1 MLTANFKT
9 VASQTSKRVSQSGLC
24 ALEED
29 ANLAASQRV
38 LRYSDA
44 QQISNDFK
52 KFKRRVK
59 NSPSTLYVVI
69 ADEAHWGSLKGKAH
83 DAMINDY
90 LLTSSEN
97 VVILSVSAT
106 LYCLLTLDS
115 RIPQRYQSP
124 DRAISMLVHTC
135 SDGSEQVFDE
145 SNDPGYTKPLS
156 SPPDLAKVPEVNM
169 LSWRE
174 VVRGEGSLVSKED
187 ANWLREKLQMAD
199 SWRDDVMSSDSSTYR
214 SLAWYLGP
222 DGTENGQRLLRDD
235 AGDSNASRS
244 LPFENLVL
252 SAPGS
257 KPADLLAVDYAIQC
271 IFLCDSAKFAEHA
284 AWLIDSAPYGFKP
297 AVHAYLQAHG
307 QPPNTQGLLFLLNN
321 WIHPQSGVQ
330 HVSETCRC
338 VWELLSKEQTRMQV
352 VRITDAPAG
361 GRMLKLLRAMV
372 QRQPSLAQSFELL
385 GDFGDLDIEAEMDQ
399 DWFDEFQRT
408 TMQCPHRIGALRTPC
423 PCKCYVPPTK
433 RFTTKKERYKNR
445 RCAECGHVH
454 VPVQSYA
461 DLENR
466 PVLLILVAK
475 GRLGDTF
482 PQTLR
487 CIDMRSRCRAD
498 EPRMMMSTLVQELG
512 RLCGYPSG
520 EDTEL
525 PYALVSTML
534 KQDMKVEEEGEV
546 CLSCGI
552 GSWRDGNEILLCEGC
567 DTPYHLHCLR
577 PPLASVPQ
585 GDWFCPTC
593 QPSSSVSS
601 SRPAPPAVAQL
612 PGGYRQVVLR
622 LGGERW
628 RAGDDDSNDDGGAT
642 GGGGASGST
651 APSLMEGVLEERSKA
666 LNGSPEG
673 RLAQLLASHGARL
686 DGHMQLEHK
695 QLWDQESA
703 GCDSLLSVTRL
714 MRRCCRA
721 RSSAAG
727 GQTDKSEG
735 AGPSYDADR
744 RSENL
749 AIDDRYHSRRI
760 GLSAEPQ
767 VQIASKNRSF
777 PPS

>member
-115 RIPQRYQSP
+115 RIRQRYQSP

-174 VVRGEGSLVSKED
+174 AVRGEGSLISTGD
-187 ANWLREKLQMAD
+187 ADWLQKQLQKDD
-199 SWRDDVMSSDSSTYR
+199 SWRDALMSSNSSTYR

-222 DGTENGQRLLRDD
+222 DGNENGHRLLRDD
-235 AGDSNASRS
+235 AGDLNASRS
-244 LPFENLVL
+244 LPFETLA
-252 SAPGS
+252 SKAPKC
-257 KPADLLAVDYAIQC
+257 KPADLLAVDYVIHC
-271 IFLCDSAKFAEHA
+271 LFLGCCVKEDHAE
-284 AWLIDSAPYGFKP
+284 WLVESAPYRFKP
-297 AVHAYLQAHG
+297 VVQAYLRAHG
-307 QPPNTQGLLFLLNN
+307 QQPNRQGLLLLLNQ
-321 WIHPQSGVQ
+321 WRHPQDGVQ
-330 HVSETCRC
+330 HVYSETCRC
-338 VWELLSKEQTRMQV
+338 MWELMSKEQTRMQV
-352 VRITDAPAG
+352 VRITDADTG
-361 GRMLKLLRAMV
+361 GRMVKLLRALI
-372 QRQPSLAQSFELL
+372 QREPALAQSFELL

-399 DWFDEFQRT
+399 GWFEEFQRT
-408 TMQCPHRIGALRTPC
+408 APCSHRIGALRKPC
-423 PCKCYVPPTK
+423 SCKCFVPPTK

-445 RCAECGHVH
+445 RCSACGHAH
-454 VPVQSYA
+454 VPVRSYA

-482 PQTLR
+482 PKTLR

-498 EPRMMMSTLVQELG
+498 EPTMMMSTLVQELG

-520 EDTEL
+520 GEIEL
-525 PYALVSTML
+525 PYALISTTL
-534 KQDMKVEEEGEV
+534 KQDMENMPTGAAH
-546 CLSCGI
+546 G
-552 GSWRDGNEILLCEGC
+552 G
-567 DTPYHLHCLR
+567 TPD
-577 PPLASVPQ
+577 A
-585 GDWFCPTC
+585 
-593 QPSSSVSS
+593 
-601 SRPAPPAVAQL
+601 
-612 PGGYRQVVLR
+612 
-622 LGGERW
+622 
-628 RAGDDDSNDDGGAT
+628 
-642 GGGGASGST
+642 
-651 APSLMEGVLEERSKA
+651 
-666 LNGSPEG
+666 

-686 DGHMQLEHK
+686 DGHMQLEHR
-695 QLWDQESA
+695 QRWDQESA
-703 GCDSLLSVTRL
+703 GCDSLLSVTQL

-735 AGPSYDADR
+735 VGPSYDADR

-749 AIDDRYHSRRI
+749 TIKDRYHCRRI

-767 VQIASKNRSF
+767 VQITSNVV
-777 PPS
+777 PSHPT